1 MTYPRGTV
9 HALLESAFVTT
20 PTRRAIAQRSARDH
34 TGEPLFFTSHE
45 MALLRAVC
53 ARLIA
58 ADELTAHLDIAG
70 EIDDRLHRG
79 AGDGWRYA
87 DLPRDT
93 DAYRLGL
100 RGVSEQAMHVFSR
113 AFITLDTQ
121 EQDSVLTDVQRGRA
135 RVSAFD
141 TMSGAQFFEEL
152 LTEVVELAYSHVAVQ
167 EDIGYV
173 GMADATGWT
182 QLGLDVLDPR
192 EPRPRSSS

>member
-34 TGEPLFFTSHE
+34 AGKPLFLTPQE
-45 MALLRAVC
+45 LAILRAVC
-53 ARLIA
+53 SRLVPT
-58 ADELTAHLDIAG
+58 DELPDHTDIAG

-100 RGVSEQAMHVFSR
+100 RGMSEQAMHVFPR
-113 AFITLDTQ
+113 TFVTLNTH
-121 EQDSVLTDVQRGRA
+121 EQDTVLNDVQRGRA
-135 RVSAFD
+135 GVAAFD
-141 TMSGAQFFEEL
+141 TMSGARFLEKL

-167 EDIGYV
+167 EDISYV

-182 QLGLDVLDPR
+182 QLGLGVLDQR
-192 EPRPRSSS
+192 EPRPRSHS